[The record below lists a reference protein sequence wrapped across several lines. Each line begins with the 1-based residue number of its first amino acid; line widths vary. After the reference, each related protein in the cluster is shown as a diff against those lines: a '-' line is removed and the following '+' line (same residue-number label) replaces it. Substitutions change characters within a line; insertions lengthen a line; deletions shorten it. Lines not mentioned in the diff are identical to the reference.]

1 MQLCDKQIYEA
12 MAKGDLLFVGA
23 DPKYP
28 FKKDIQVQPASVD
41 LRLGNRIMRFKTD
54 IKSFD
59 IKNIIDI
66 KSNLTVQI
74 VDDGEAIRIGP
85 NEVLFA
91 QIYEQISIPNYLS
104 ARIEGRSRVARLGLS
119 VHCTGDYINPG
130 FAGAMP
136 LQIINHNFFPIVLYP
151 YIGICQMILYE
162 LSEVP
167 LVSYLERSS
176 LPYNTYY
183 NETNPSPSILSHNTL
198 EGTNETSIVEMRI
211 RQLIENYYN
220 TIESEIKGKKSLHQ
234 KERKTAIDEATSSNY
249 NNLFI
254 GGPFSMGDQYIAKQV
269 GIQGKEAGSHGTIV
283 QNYHEY
289 QISDTVVQQMLS
301 ELERIKEY
309 LLNNYSDNEHYI
321 MVGNVSSASKSL
333 TERKNNEAMEFL
345 KKAGKSLF
353 DIAKSIGCAVVARY
367 LGNFLGL

>member
-23 DPKYP
+23 NPKYP
-28 FKKDIQVQPASVD
+28 FKKDVQVQPASVD
-41 LRLGNRIMRFKTD
+41 LRLGNRIMKFKND
-54 IKSFD
+54 IDSFD
-59 IKNIIDI
+59 IKNIEDI
-66 KSNLTVQI
+66 KKNLTVQL
-74 VDDGEAIRIGP
+74 VDDGEVIEVGP
-85 NEVLFA
+85 NEILFA
-91 QIYEQISIPNYLS
+91 QIYEQIAIPNYLS

-167 LVSYLERSS
+167 LVSYLDRSS

-183 NETNPSPSILSHNTL
+183 NETNPSPSILSSNTL
-198 EGTNETSIVEMRI
+198 EGTHETSIVEMRI

-220 TIESEIKGKKSLHQ
+220 TIEVEIKGKKSLHQ
-234 KERKTAIDEATSSNY
+234 RERKSAIEEATSSNF

-254 GGPFSMGDQYIAKQV
+254 GGQFSMGDQYTARQV
-269 GIQGKEAGSHGTIV
+269 GIQGKEAGSHANIT
-283 QNYHEY
+283 QYYHEY
-289 QISDTVVQQMLS
+289 QINDADVQQMLL
-301 ELERIKEY
+301 ELERIKEH
-309 LLNNYSDNEHYI
+309 LLSNFSDNEHYI
-321 MVGNVSSASKSL
+321 IVGNVSSAAKLL
-333 TERKNNEAMEFL
+333 TEHKNNEAMDFL
-345 KKAGKSLF
+345 KKCGKTLF
-353 DIAKSIGCAVVARY
+353 DIAKSISCAVVARH
-367 LGNFLGL
+367 LGNLLGL